1 MTAVVGPGESIVVVS
16 MDGCVPDSVDS
27 IDVAGP
33 QIVLPEPVANRAEA
47 VPAGE
52 AVRWLRDV
60 ATADRHGF
68 ALLSGQGWTV
78 VALYADGGVI
88 SVTQMRGSSL
98 STTEATLRVLAD
110 PRGGDAFAVAHRL
123 RPEIARALSGLFAA
137 PGWLL
142 MTGPERTLAD
152 ILERLRVATFSGAIH
167 VGFDPRT
174 WAIGLFDGGAPIASY
189 GSDDRL
195 LKPDLSD
202 LTVLYAFDDLS
213 VAVHP
218 SLEIDLRSVLDT
230 PGGPAVMPTVD
241 NRDLITVE
249 SMLIEALAALE
260 YGLDTVTG
268 TPEERREEIAQTLA
282 ATYSRLTNAQVVI
295 GAASIEDA
303 PAHPLVAPFWSD
315 TQRQIN
321 TERLL
326 ESLRLVT
333 ISDAWL
339 VAIHALSQ
347 AIVSRIDQQT
357 AWLSQADATSG
368 SVLAE
373 TSSDLLRRARTVA
386 GATGSI
392 GR

>member
-1 MTAVVGPGESIVVVS
+1 MTAVVEPGDPIVAVG
-16 MDGCVPDSVDS
+16 MDGYAPGHLDSS
-27 IDVAGP
+27 EP

-47 VPAGE
+47 VPAGD
-52 AVRWLRDV
+52 ALRWLREV
-60 ATADRHGF
+60 AATDRHGF

-78 VALYADGGVI
+78 VSLYAEGNI
-88 SVTQMRGSSL
+88 IAASRIRGSGCA
-98 STTEATLRVLAD
+98 TGEATLRALAD
-110 PRGGDAFAVAHRL
+110 AQSGDAFAVAHRL
-123 RPEIARALSGLFAA
+123 RSEIARALSGLFAA

-142 MTGPERTLAD
+142 MTGSERTLPD
-152 ILERLRVATFSGAIH
+152 ILERLRVAAFTGAIH

-174 WAIGLFDGGAPIASY
+174 WAIGLFDGGIPIASY
-189 GSDDRL
+189 GCDDRL

-202 LTVLYAFDDLS
+202 LTVLYGFDDLS

-218 SLEIDLRSVLDT
+218 PLELDLQEAFVT
-230 PGGPAVMPTVD
+230 PPGQAVVPTAD

-268 TPEERREEIAQTLA
+268 APEDRGEGIALTLS
-282 ATYSRLTNAQVVI
+282 ATYAHLANAQVVI
-295 GAASIEDA
+295 GVASNEDA
-303 PAHPLVAPFWSD
+303 PTHPLIAPFWSD

-333 ISDAWL
+333 IPDAWL
-339 VAIHALSQ
+339 VAISALSQ
-347 AIVSRIDQQT
+347 AIASRIAQQT
-357 AWLSQADATSG
+357 AWLSQADATSA

-373 TSSDLLRRARTVA
+373 TSCDLLRRARALAST
-386 GATGSI
+386 TGSI

>member
-1 MTAVVGPGESIVVVS
+1 MTAVVESGESVVAVTV
-16 MDGCVPDSVDS
+16 DGCLPAPAEL
-27 IDVAGP
+27 IDAAGP
-33 QIVLPEPVANRAEA
+33 RIVLPEPVANRAEA

-52 AVRWLRDV
+52 AVRWLGDV

-78 VALYADGGVI
+78 VALYADGEVI
-88 SVTQMRGSSL
+88 TVAQMRT
-98 STTEATLRVLAD
+98 STLFTPEATLRALAD

-123 RPEIARALSGLFAA
+123 RPEIARALSGLFVA
-137 PGWLL
+137 PGWLS

-152 ILERLRVATFSGAIH
+152 ILERLRVAAFSGAIH
-167 VGFDPRT
+167 VGLDPRT
-174 WAIGLFDGGAPIASY
+174 WAIGLFDSGVPIASY

-218 SLEIDLRSVLDT
+218 PLEIDLHAVLDN
-230 PGGPAVMPTVD
+230 PAGTVVMPIVD

-268 TPEERREEIAQTLA
+268 TPEERREGIALTLA
-282 ATYSRLTNAQVVI
+282 ATYGRLANAQVVI
-295 GAASIEDA
+295 GAASAEDA
-303 PAHPLVAPFWSD
+303 PTHPLVAPFWSN

-333 ISDAWL
+333 IADAWL
-339 VAIHALSQ
+339 VAIHALSH
-347 AIVSRIDQQT
+347 AIASRIEQQA
-357 AWLSQADATSG
+357 AWLSQADATSA

-373 TSSDLLRRARTVA
+373 TSSDLLRRARTLA
-386 GATGSI
+386 DATGSI